1 MWNLFK
7 VACVVNIKLFFMD
20 WLCFDYT
27 NQVMQNVTQK
37 LLKSSFAYKKPD
49 TVWKFEYLT
58 SSSYPTVQYF
68 LLKFRT
74 VSYLS
79 ISTKWY
85 SGFFQLR
92 SFAIVWNTHFI
103 IFSFRSRDSFP
114 EVIFWRQLAIISP
127 DTIISR
133 VRSVSTNTCN
143 C

>member
-49 TVWKFEYLT
+49 TVWRFEYLT

-79 ISTKWY
+79 ISTKMIF
-85 SGFFQLR
+85 G
-92 SFAIVWNTHFI
+92 
-103 IFSFRSRDSFP
+103 IFSIAIFRDSLEYPFHHFLLP
-114 EVIFWRQLAIISP
+114 LTRF
-127 DTIISR
+127 ISR
-133 VRSVSTNTCN
+133 SNFLKATCYHFPGYHNITSTKCEH
-143 C
+143 